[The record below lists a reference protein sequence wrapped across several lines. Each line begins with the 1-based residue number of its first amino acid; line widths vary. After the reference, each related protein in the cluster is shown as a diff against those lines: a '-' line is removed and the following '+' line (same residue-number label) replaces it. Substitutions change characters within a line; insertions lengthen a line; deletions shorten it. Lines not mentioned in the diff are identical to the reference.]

1 MAAAT
6 DPGIYRETLVFLGTA
21 GVIIPLMARL
31 RISPVLGFLV
41 AGLVLGP
48 YSLGRLQDDW
58 SWLSV
63 IAITSQDAVDRLA
76 EFGVA
81 FLLFTIGLHLSF
93 DRLWTMRRMVFGFGM
108 LQVVVTTAAIS
119 AVTLAFGNPLDASLV
134 IGACLALSSTAI
146 VLQLLAEQKRL
157 TSVAGRS
164 IFSVLLAQDLAVVPI
179 LFLIVVFGNA
189 VAEGGTGK
197 VTAAAVSAGLGL
209 ALVQAGAAVAL
220 IIGFGRLILRP
231 LFRLVAR
238 THQREL
244 FMATVLFTVVGISLL
259 THVAGMSM
267 ALGAFLAGLL
277 LSETEF
283 RRQVEVD
290 IEPFKGMLLGLFF
303 ISVGMR
309 IDLAEVSRAPVMLV
323 ASIVGMTIL
332 KALVVVVLARLFKL
346 SLPVSIEAGLLL
358 AGGGEFAFLVLSM
371 AGNSGL
377 LKPDVEQF
385 MLLVASGTMFLTPF
399 LAKLGAH
406 AGKRARRAA
415 AINHGFDEPGPVEAG
430 RTIVIGYGRVGRI
443 ICDILSKQNK
453 PFIVIER
460 DPDIVAKGRKAG
472 RDLVYGD
479 ATLRAFLRKCGLAEA
494 PAVVVTMHDP
504 IAAEYSVAAIRAE
517 RADVPV
523 IVRARD
529 AQHAVRLFA
538 LGANEVVR
546 EVLEASFEIASTV
559 LQNLGVPVGKVVA
572 IIHEERD
579 LRKKPLREGVIT
591 D

>member
-323 ASIVGMTIL
+323 ASIVGMTML

-406 AGKRARRAA
+406 AGVRARRAA
-415 AINHGFDEPGPVEAG
+415 AINHGYDEPGPIEPG

-559 LQNLGVPVGKVVA
+559 LQTLGVPVGKVVA
-572 IIHEERD
+572 IIHDERD